1 MSRPLSETLRDQHET
16 YRSLFGKYREKL
28 TEVLFYGERI
38 SRSDLT
44 QGKDRV
50 LGSLKRYAEV
60 LREVLLPAVTAT
72 NSEQVVSDVQLFAD
86 FLDRLLMVAEST
98 EDNIDFFA
106 NPDAPKED
114 RNDAAREVLKDLYR
128 LDSILS
134 IFLNLL
140 EEHFLEK
147 ADQEL
152 TEDEREE
159 LLLPLAD
166 LSESL

>member
-60 LREVLLPAVTAT
+60 LR
-72 NSEQVVSDVQLFAD
+72 
-86 FLDRLLMVAEST
+86 
-98 EDNIDFFA
+98 
-106 NPDAPKED
+106 
-114 RNDAAREVLKDLYR
+114 
-128 LDSILS
+128 
-134 IFLNLL
+134 
-140 EEHFLEK
+140 
-147 ADQEL
+147 
-152 TEDEREE
+152 
-159 LLLPLAD
+159 
-166 LSESL
+166 